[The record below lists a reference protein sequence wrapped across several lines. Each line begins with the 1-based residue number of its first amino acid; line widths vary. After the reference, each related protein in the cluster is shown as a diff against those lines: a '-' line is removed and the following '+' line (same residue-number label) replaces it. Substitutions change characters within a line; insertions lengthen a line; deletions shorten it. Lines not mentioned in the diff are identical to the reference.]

1 VKDHLASFTPA
12 WAGGCNAAFA
22 ASHKNIRLLK
32 NGRECGVAIVY
43 ETYQREAPAPL
54 RLLNGTDQKRVVAWR
69 DGAAV
74 NAMQFMA
81 HVRAVAA
88 LLPAA
93 AAVNLCEDR
102 YAFLVAFCA
111 VVLRGQ
117 TNLLP
122 SSRAPTAVDEVMSA
136 YPGCYAL
143 GDVDLDRAPPGYLR
157 LPSLDAHPSP
167 RTDADAD
174 DAWPVMIPADQIVAI
189 GYTSGSTG
197 VPSANAKTWQ
207 SFHASNAGNLAML
220 HAVVGE
226 RFGVVATVPPQHM
239 YGMEMSVV
247 LPLLGGV
254 GVHAGRPFFPADVAA
269 ALASVPVPRVLV
281 TTPVHLRALV
291 DSGITLP
298 PIAAMVSATAPMPL
312 DLARAAEQR
321 FSAPLQEV
329 FGSTETC
336 VFASRRP
343 TVDEDWLLYDGVT
356 LHPQPDGTTVDA
368 PQLSAA
374 IALADIVSLSD
385 GGRRFRLRG
394 RHADMLEIAGKRA
407 SLADLSRRLLAI
419 PGVLDGVVVQLTD
432 GDTLGVHRIAA
443 LAVAPGLD
451 EHGIL
456 DALRQAIDPV
466 FLPRPLRIVDALPRN
481 ETGKLPRK
489 ALLELLQHRD
499 C

>member
-1 VKDHLASFTPA
+1 M
-12 WAGGCNAAFA
+12 
-22 ASHKNIRLLK
+22 
-32 NGRECGVAIVY
+32 AIVY
-43 ETYQREAPAPL
+43 DTYQREAPARLP
-54 RLLNGTDQKRVVAWR
+54 LLNVADADRVLAWR
-69 DGAAV
+69 GGKAVSAA
-74 NAMQFMA
+74 QFLA
-81 HVRAVAA
+81 QVRAVAA
-88 LLPAA
+88 RLPAAA

-111 VVLRGQ
+111 IVLRGQ

-122 SSRAPTAVDEVMSA
+122 SSRAPQAVDEVMSA

-143 GDVDLDRAPPGYLR
+143 GDLNLSVAPPGYR
-157 LPSLDAHPSP
+157 QLPPLDTLSIEAMEAH
-167 RTDADAD
+167 
-174 DAWPVMIPADQIVAI
+174 DAWPLISADHVVAI

-197 VPSANAKTWQ
+197 TPSANRKTWG

-226 RFGVVATVPPQHM
+226 RFDVVATVPPQHM
-239 YGMEMSVV
+239 YGMELSVV
-247 LPLLGGV
+247 LPLLGDV

-269 ALASVPVPRVLV
+269 ALASVPAPRVLV

-291 DSGITLP
+291 DSGIALP
-298 PIAAMVSATAPMPL
+298 PIAAMVSATAPMPVE
-312 DLARAAEQR
+312 LATAAEQR
-321 FSAPLQEV
+321 FGAPLQEV

-356 LHPQPDGTTVDA
+356 LHPQPDGTMVDA
-368 PQLSAA
+368 PQLSAP
-374 IALADIVSLSD
+374 IGLADIVSLSD

-407 SLADLSRRLLAI
+407 SLADLTRRLLAI
-419 PGVLDGVVVQLTD
+419 PGVLDGVVIQLAD

-451 EHGIL
+451 EHTIL
-456 DALRQAIDPV
+456 DALRTAIDPV
-466 FLPRPLRIVDALPRN
+466 FLPRPLRLVDALPRN
-481 ETGKLPRK
+481 ETGKLPRADLL
-489 ALLELLQHRD
+489 ALLGHHHG
-499 C
+499 